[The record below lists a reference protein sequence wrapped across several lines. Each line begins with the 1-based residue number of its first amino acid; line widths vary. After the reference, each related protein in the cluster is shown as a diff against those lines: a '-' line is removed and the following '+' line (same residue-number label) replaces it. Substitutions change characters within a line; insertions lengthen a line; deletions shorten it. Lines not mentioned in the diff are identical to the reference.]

1 MYVTQENEG
10 ILNGIDYIQSQLNK
24 IYEQEQEYFKKIFE
38 AVKPKLD
45 EKIANDSIFNQE
57 MFDFF
62 VNEHDLTLTSGQMYD
77 TIHFVNSHYPLSIDT
92 CSDDELYN
100 IFNKIVNEMNRRKEK
115 RGGTN
120 G

>member
-1 MYVTQENEG
+1 MLMNKADEIIIEK
-10 ILNGIDYIQSQLNK
+10 LNNLDGLIRANFYDIKRFLD
-24 IYEQEQEYFKKIFE
+24 KKE
-38 AVKPKLD
+38 KPAD
-45 EKIANDSIFNQE
+45 DSIFNQE

-62 VNEHDLTLTSGQMYD
+62 INEHDLTLTSGQMYD
-77 TIHFVNSHYPLSIDT
+77 IIHFVNSHYPLNIDT

-115 RGGTN
+115 RDGTN

>member
-45 EKIANDSIFNQE
+45 EKITNDSIFKQE
-57 MFDFF
+57 IFDFF
-62 VNEHDLTLTSGQMYD
+62 INEHKLVLTSTELND
-77 TIHFVNSHYPLSIDT
+77 IIHLVNYRFPLNIHT

-100 IFNKIVNEMNRRKEK
+100 TFNKIVEEMNRRKEK
-115 RGGTN
+115 RAV
-120 G
+120 